1 MNQARK
7 PVAVVVGATSKWQSD
22 GRTTRLAHGRAI
34 DDSDI
39 PVGMRWGVGG
49 AIAQKFAKEGFLV
62 VLTTRRAANASAL
75 EKAIVEQGGEPMIV
89 ELDLVSRESI
99 SRAFAAIRQQ
109 AGDPDV
115 LVYNAG
121 YLEGRDL
128 PPDKELLEHVPIEIF
143 ETAQHIASRG
153 PFLVA
158 QEVLPGMRKRGAGSF
173 LISNNQFSLRGRK
186 RLTGQSLYY
195 PRVMMRTLAQVLTEE
210 YSEHGVHVANV
221 IIDGLIDS
229 PGTRA
234 LPRAQQH
241 PEAVMNPMKIAEA
254 FYYLHTQDRSC
265 WTHELQLTP
274 YSTKPSV
281 WRGRQLEKGVGS
293 FLGIP
298 IGLALSTAA
307 GLRVFVPLLLTGL
320 AARLGYLSLTPSM
333 TWIGSDAALVAFATA
348 TVLEVGAYYVPWL
361 DNVLDTVGTPAALTA
376 GVITTAAGTPAPW
389 PPARCAPPA
398 VSP

>member
-1 MNQARK
+1 MSSADK
-7 PVAVVVGATSKWQSD
+7 PVAVVVGATSKWQGD
-22 GRTTRLAHGRAI
+22 GRNTKLAHGKAL
-34 DDSDI
+34 DDSHF
-39 PVGMRWGVGG
+39 PVGIRWGIGG
-49 AIAQKFAKEGFLV
+49 AIALKFAQEGFRV
-62 VLTTRRAANASAL
+62 VLTTRRAANAAGL
-75 EKAIVEQGGEPMIV
+75 QKAIVEQGGESLIV
-89 ELDLVSRESI
+89 ELDLVSYESI
-99 SRAFAAIRQQ
+99 SGAFAAIRAQ

-128 PPDKELLEHVPIEIF
+128 PPDKELLEHVPLEIF

-158 QEVLPGMRKRGAGSF
+158 QAVLPAMRRRGAGSF
-173 LISNNQFSLRGRK
+173 LISNNAFSLRGRK

-221 IIDGLIDS
+221 VIDGLIDS

-241 PEAVMNPMKIAEA
+241 PEIVMNPVKIAEA

-274 YSTKPSV
+274 FSTKPSV
-281 WRGRQLEKGVGS
+281 
-293 FLGIP
+293 
-298 IGLALSTAA
+298 
-307 GLRVFVPLLLTGL
+307 
-320 AARLGYLSLTPSM
+320 
-333 TWIGSDAALVAFATA
+333 
-348 TVLEVGAYYVPWL
+348 
-361 DNVLDTVGTPAALTA
+361 
-376 GVITTAAGTPAPW
+376 
-389 PPARCAPPA
+389 
-398 VSP
+398 